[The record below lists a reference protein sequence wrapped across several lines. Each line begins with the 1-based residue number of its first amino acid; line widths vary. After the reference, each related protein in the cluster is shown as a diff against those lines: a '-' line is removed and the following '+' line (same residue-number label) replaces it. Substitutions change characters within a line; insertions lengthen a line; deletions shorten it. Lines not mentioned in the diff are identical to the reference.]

1 MATRAHTRRTPVMPD
16 DLDNQMYEAMLDAV
30 GKLRAFRAVDA
41 AWLVLVEWAR
51 LADADDREAVS

>member
-1 MATRAHTRRTPVMPD
+1 MSTRVRNLPQMPS

-30 GKLRAFRAVDA
+30 GGSLAFRAVDA

-51 LADADDREAVS
+51 LADTDDREASS